1 MGRQERNSM
10 TKTFK
15 GWHMA
20 VVTVSFFAVIIA
32 VNVTLAVL
40 ANTSWTGLVVEN
52 GYMASQN
59 FNRDAAVARE
69 QQAVGWKMQLDV
81 SPVSTIVTVLNREDQ
96 PVEGLSL
103 HGVLQRPTNE
113 NGDHNLL
120 LREAG
125 AGRYFEDKP
134 IGVGAWIADITAEGA
149 DRKPVRF
156 VQRIV
161 VK

>member
-1 MGRQERNSM
+1 MI
-10 TKTFK
+10 KTFK

-20 VVTVSFFAVIIA
+20 VITVSFFAVIIA

-52 GYMASQN
+52 SYMASQN

-69 QQAVGWKMQLDV
+69 QQTVGWKMQLDV
-81 SPVSTIVTVLNREDQ
+81 SPESTIVTVLNRENQ

-125 AGRYFEDKP
+125 AGRYSENKP
-134 IGVGAWIADITAEGA
+134 IGAGAWIADITAEGA